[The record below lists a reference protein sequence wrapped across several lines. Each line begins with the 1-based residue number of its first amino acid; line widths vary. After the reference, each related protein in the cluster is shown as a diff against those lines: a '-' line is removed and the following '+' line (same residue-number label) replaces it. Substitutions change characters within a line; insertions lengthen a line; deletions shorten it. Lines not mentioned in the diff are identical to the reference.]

1 MEAEQAPKKRGE
13 ALLTCNVETAYY
25 IAFGAHGPRALPPPG
40 EGWKIAGYTTLGIGV
55 SFALFVVI
63 RMFGKGSPATMTK
76 EYQEATNEYL
86 KVCFP
91 DVPLALAST
100 GRGSRKDVSCG
111 KCRKIDC

>member
-86 KVCFP
+86 KVCFSFLP
-91 DVPLALAST
+91 PLYLSLPRCVPLSSLLP
-100 GRGSRKDVSCG
+100 KWE
-111 KCRKIDC
+111 IDKR

>member
-1 MEAEQAPKKRGE
+1 M
-13 ALLTCNVETAYY
+13 ETAYY

-91 DVPLALAST
+91 EAPPSPLSASLRT
-100 GRGSRKDVSCG
+100 TFFTFAQMGNRQEVEEEDGRMFGMGIIER
-111 KCRKIDC
+111 